1 MTTKTQQ
8 NEQEQL
14 RAATGIIIRALILA
28 AIVALVVSVAP
39 IALAGTAK
47 TPPSPTFVEI
57 GTTETLDLNASVP
70 KSGPS

>member
-39 IALAGTAK
+39 IASAGTAK
-47 TPPSPTFVEI
+47 KPPSPTFIEI